1 MCVRVERG
9 RKKLSHNKIPLP
21 EHLNWKLATI
31 VEIIESWRVIHNLL
45 SRGHQPETIK
55 ALYPTIDDDYFKLIT
70 NYFKQYGAIDVET
83 VFNSI
88 FTDYRKKVGIFTN
101 FILTLRA
108 GRRQKEKNFKNLL
121 KMLRIRSSISFLLKS
136 YHVLPAMESYPIK
149 SKTYVKTKGFTSL
162 H

>member
-1 MCVRVERG
+1 MQKGANDLEASER
-9 RKKLSHNKIPLP
+9 KLSHNKIPLP

-45 SRGHQPETIK
+45 SGGHKPETVK

-88 FTDYRKKVGIFTN
+88 LTDYRKN
-101 FILTLRA
+101 
-108 GRRQKEKNFKNLL
+108 E
-121 KMLRIRSSISFLLKS
+121 LRIILERMINLDDFTFEDINTIIPDKFQKDLLSPDKW
-136 YHVLPAMESYPIK
+136 L
-149 SKTYVKTKGFTSL
+149 L
-162 H
+162 